1 MEQTQHKPEY
11 KDLTPAQQRKQRAI
25 GRYKN
30 AVGLLRK
37 VTRGN
42 LTMEEQVWAAHMINH
57 IDQHGFEFIPNHY
70 VMNEVVE
77 LERFAKKKLEELGQS

>member
-1 MEQTQHKPEY
+1 MQVEQKQ
-11 KDLTPAQQRKQRAI
+11 LSPAQQRKQRAI

-42 LTMEEQVWAAHMINH
+42 LTQEEQEWAAYHINH
-57 IDQHGFEFIPNHY
+57 IDKHGFEFIPNHY
-70 VMNEVVE
+70 VMSEVVE
-77 LERFAKKKLEELGQS
+77 LERFAKRKLDELGISLEEK